1 VDPDDAGAVA
11 AVRQLPEYCQR
22 QFRPKPIAPGAP
34 KTKSTGKR
42 TCPVNMNHFCPGL
55 VALNRAN
62 NMLGSKSDRRFILG
76 IAQKEIAE
84 VQKQMTPA
92 CRRAADVDAAAQRVK
107 MMRMLQ
113 K

>member
-1 VDPDDAGAVA
+1 MVWI
-11 AVRQLPEYCQR
+11 L
-22 QFRPKPIAPGAP
+22 
-34 KTKSTGKR
+34 
-42 TCPVNMNHFCPGL
+42 M
-55 VALNRAN
+55 
-62 NMLGSKSDRRFILG
+62 MLEQWLLLG